1 MSTDNKNRER
11 FTFAIFLAAAL
22 HSALIFGITFNFE
35 PDANG
40 SSSLEV
46 TIALNTSDTEPDKA
60 DFIASDNSEA
70 SGTLDEAKELTS
82 TNTANLQGA
91 KLTDAATPQE
101 QLTQGSQAILAQVTT
116 TANSQHTAL
125 DSTHEIDKAGQ
136 DHIDQERVVTSEIAA
151 LKAKLAEQQQLYSKR
166 PRIKRLSAMSTKAAA
181 EASYLNAWQVHVEE
195 VGNLNYPEQAKVQ
208 RLYGELRMLVSLL
221 PNGHLHDAKIL
232 QSSGNRVLDRA
243 ALDIVAMASPF
254 PRFDD
259 ELSEQYDRLEVI
271 RTWRFERGNRLT
283 NR

>member
-46 TIALNTSDTEPDKA
+46 TIALNTSDNEPDKA